1 MQRNL
6 TWSIKSALFEFSDDG
21 EKKQW
26 VETGCPISFEFDPEN
41 SDDGAESIMGSPEGQ
56 YFSLNPENSHV
67 AISDKGDVVEIT
79 AQVRFRVELNDDGS
93 EEDFDEWSSDCG
105 GWACAT
111 ISPDDVDAYI
121 SEDSGGDLT
130 LS

>member
-6 TWSIKSALFEFSDDG
+6 TWSIKSAVFEFSDEE
-21 EKKQW
+21 EKQQW
-26 VETGCPISFEFDPEN
+26 IAAGCPMSFEFDPEN
-41 SDDGAESIMGSPEGQ
+41 SDDGAESIMGAPESQ
-56 YFSLNPENSHV
+56 FFALNPENSHV
-67 AISDKGDVVEIT
+67 AVSHDGDSVEVT
-79 AQVRFRVELNDDGS
+79 AQVRFCADLNDDVS
-93 EEDFDEWSSDCG
+93 EEDFDEWSSECG

-121 SEDSGGDLT
+121 SEDSGGDLV